1 MNYDKRKKRKE
12 GGNMEKC
19 GKRFFGCALMAVFTF
34 SVFCG
39 TLAFAEDKDIKIARQ
54 YGISYLPLMLMEKNK
69 LIEKHARAAGLGD
82 VTVEWKTLAGG
93 ADMNEALLSKSL
105 DFVSG
110 GVAPMIKIWAK
121 TNGQVKALSSI
132 NSMPL
137 YMNTTNPNVKTIKD
151 LTDKDRIALPAV
163 KVSIQAVS
171 LQMAAAKAFGDNN
184 YQKLDHLTVT
194 MSHPDGMAAM
204 LSGKSEVTSH
214 FTAPPFQ
221 YQELEKP
228 GVHTVVNSYD
238 VLGGPATFNLVW
250 TTVEYRNAN
259 PKTYNAVVA
268 AIEEAVN
275 TINKDKRAAA
285 QAYVEI
291 AKSKQPVD
299 EILKMLN
306 DPLIQFTT
314 TPLNTMKYA
323 DFMHKVGSIKTK
335 PASWKDMFFPNVHA
349 LKGS

>member
-1 MNYDKRKKRKE
+1 MKRR
-12 GGNMEKC
+12 GN
-19 GKRFFGCALMAVFTF
+19 RFFSFAVVAAFGFFVVFGSLTQAL
-34 SVFCG
+34 
-39 TLAFAEDKDIKIARQ
+39 AEDKDIKIARQ
-54 YGISYLPLMLMEKNK
+54 YGISYLPLMLMEKYK
-69 LIEKHARAAGLGD
+69 LVEKHAKAAGLGD

-121 TNGQVKALSSI
+121 TKGSYDVKALGAI

-137 YMNTTNPNVKTIKD
+137 YLNTTNPKVKTIKD

-163 KVSIQAVS
+163 KVSIQAVT
-171 LQMAAAKAFGDNN
+171 LQMAAAKVFGDSN

-228 GVHTVVNSYD
+228 GVHNVVNSYD
-238 VLGGPATFNLVW
+238 VLGGPVTFNLVW
-250 TTVEYRNAN
+250 TTAEYRNTN

-268 AIEEAVN
+268 AIEEAISM
-275 TINKDKRAAA
+275 INKDKRAAA
-285 QAYVEI
+285 HAYVEI

-299 EILKMLN
+299 EIIKMMN
-306 DPLIQFTT
+306 DPLIQFTM

-323 DFMHKVGSIKTK
+323 DFMYKVGSIKIK
-335 PASWKDMFFPNVHA
+335 PGSWKDMFFPNA
-349 LKGS
+349 QTLPGS

>member
-1 MNYDKRKKRKE
+1 
-12 GGNMEKC
+12 MERY
-19 GKRFFGCALMAVFTF
+19 GKRFFGCVLMAAFAF
-34 SVFCG
+34 SVFSG
-39 TLAFAEDKDIKIARQ
+39 TQAFAEDKDVKIARQ
-54 YGISYLPLMLMEKNK
+54 YGISYLPLMVMEKNK

-121 TNGQVKALSSI
+121 TKGSSNEVKALSSI

-171 LQMAAAKAFGDNN
+171 LQMAAAKAFGENN

-194 MSHPDGMAAM
+194 MSHPDGMVAM
-204 LSGKSEVTSH
+204 LSGKSEISCH

-221 YQELEKP
+221 YQELGKP

-250 TTVEYRNAN
+250 TTTAYRNAN

-268 AIEEAVN
+268 AVEEAVN

-285 QAYVEI
+285 QAYVEM

-299 EILKMLN
+299 EIFKMLN
-306 DPLIQFTT
+306 DPLIQFTI

-323 DFMHKVGSIKTK
+323 DFMYKVGSIKVK
-335 PASWKDMFFPNVHA
+335 PSTWKDMFFPNIQNVP
-349 LKGS
+349 GS

>member
-1 MNYDKRKKRKE
+1 MKKGRI
-12 GGNMEKC
+12 
-19 GKRFFGCALMAVFTF
+19 RFFSLAMVAAFGFFVVFGSLTQAL
-34 SVFCG
+34 
-39 TLAFAEDKDIKIARQ
+39 AEDKEIKIARQ
-54 YGISYLPLMLMEKNK
+54 YGISYLPLMMMEKLK
-69 LIEKHARAAGLGD
+69 LVEKHAKAAGLGD

-93 ADMNEALLSKSL
+93 ADMNEALLSKSI

-121 TNGQVKALSSI
+121 TKGNFEVKALSSI

-137 YMNTTNPNVKTIKD
+137 YLNTNNPNVKTIRD
-151 LTDKDRIALPAV
+151 FTDKDRIALPAV
-163 KVSIQAVS
+163 KVSIQAVT
-171 LQMAAAKAFGDNN
+171 LQMAAAKVFGDSN

-194 MSHPDGMAAM
+194 MSHPDGMVTM

-228 GVHTVVNSYD
+228 GVHNVVNSYD

-250 TTVEYRNAN
+250 TTSEYRNAN

-268 AIEEAVN
+268 AIEEAIN
-275 TINKDKRAAA
+275 IINKDKRAAA
-285 QAYVEI
+285 QTYVEI
-291 AKSKQPVD
+291 SKSKQPVA
-299 EILKMLN
+299 EVIKMMS

-323 DFMHKVGSIKTK
+323 DFMFRVGSIKVK
-335 PASWKDMFFPNVHA
+335 PNSWKDMFFPNA
-349 LKGS
+349 QSLPGS